1 MDQVQVTNPTEH
13 SLCIRI
19 QIWGLVEH
27 TGFRWGMSGTAVGLA
42 LFAGSTVYGMFLTS
56 IA

>member
-1 MDQVQVTNPTEH
+1 MINPTEH
-13 SLCIRI
+13 SSCIRI

-56 IA
+56 IV